1 VLITDLL
8 RQNAMSRGEDIAIV
22 EINPKASSDR
32 KISWR
37 EYEDGE
43 SYPDSAARR
52 EMTWKYFDEQAN
64 RVANFCL
71 SRGIGRGNKA
81 AMLMTNSLEWFPIYF
96 GILRSGAMVVP
107 MSFRYTKD
115 EVKSCLELTGTDA
128 IFFGPEF
135 VGVISEISGKIPAL
149 GTYIFVGPGIPE
161 NADLTL
167 CYRQS
172 IGACTCE
179 YPGIAIAPEDNAAI
193 YFTSGTTG
201 KPKAILQT
209 HASILSVCLTEQR
222 NHSQTADDVFLCMA
236 PLFHTGSMMH
246 WLGSLISCSGA
257 VLLREPR
264 PESILRAVSN
274 EGVTIAFMLVPW
286 AQDVLQAIE
295 NGRINLADYEL
306 SQWRLMHIG
315 AQPVP
320 VELISRWK
328 KYFPKQQYDTN
339 YGLSEAMG
347 PGCVH
352 LGVDNPHKIGAI
364 GKPGEGWQAK
374 IVDDDGNALPQ
385 GSIGEL
391 IVQGPGV
398 MKCYYND
405 DESTSAA
412 LKDGWLFTGDMGYT
426 DEDGFIFLVDRKKD
440 IIISGGENIYP
451 IQIEEHIRQLSSI
464 LDVAVIGACHK
475 RLGEVPIAIVSLK
488 PGSECDE
495 EEIMA
500 HCEEL
505 PRYKR
510 PRRCIFGD
518 VPRNPTGKIEKPRL
532 RAMYTDERYSTAIHD
547 VKPSPNGTKPM
558 V

>member
-8 RQNAMSRGEDIAIV
+8 SQNAASRGQDIAIA
-22 EINPKASSDR
+22 EINPKASSD
-32 KISWR
+32 KKVSWR
-37 EYEDGE
+37 EYEDSE
-43 SYPDSAARR
+43 SYPESAARR
-52 EMTWKYFDEQAN
+52 EMTWKYFDDQAN

-71 SRGIGRGNKA
+71 GKGIGRGKKA
-81 AMLMTNSLEWFPIYF
+81 AMLMLNSLEWFPIYF
-96 GILRSGAMVVP
+96 GILRSGATVVP

-135 VGVISEISGKIPAL
+135 ADIIADIHGKIPSL
-149 GTYIFVGPGIPE
+149 GTCIFVGPGVPE
-161 NADLTL
+161 NADFALP
-167 CYRQS
+167 YRRS
-172 IGACTCE
+172 TADCPREC
-179 YPGIAIAPEDNAAI
+179 PGVDIAPEDDAAI

-201 KPKAILQT
+201 EPKAILQT
-209 HASILSVCLTEQR
+209 HASLVSVCFTEQK

-246 WLGSLISCSGA
+246 WLGSLISRSGA
-257 VLLREPR
+257 VLLREPK
-264 PESILRAVSN
+264 PESILRAVSE

-286 AQDVLQAIE
+286 AQDVLQVIE
-295 NGRINLADYEL
+295 NGKIDLNDYEL
-306 SQWRLMHIG
+306 GRWRLMHIG

-320 VELISRWK
+320 VELISRWR
-328 KYFPKQQYDTN
+328 KYFPLQQYDTN

-352 LGVDNPHKIGAI
+352 LGVDNAHKIGAI
-364 GKPGEGWQAK
+364 GKPGDGWQAR
-374 IVDDDGNALPQ
+374 IVDDDGNQLPQ
-385 GSIGEL
+385 GEIGEL
-391 IVQGPGV
+391 IVRGPGV
-398 MKCYYND
+398 MKRYYND
-405 DESTSAA
+405 EESTSAA
-412 LKDGWLFTGDMGYT
+412 LRDGWLFTGDMGYI

-451 IQIEEHIRQLSSI
+451 IQIEEHIRRLSPI
-464 LDVAVIGACHK
+464 LDVAVIGAYHK

-488 PGSECDE
+488 HGDECDE

-532 RAMYTDERYSTAIHD
+532 RAMYSD
-547 VKPSPNGTKPM
+547 VLSN
-558 V
+558 

>member
-1 VLITDLL
+1 MDVAIT
-8 RQNAMSRGEDIAIV
+8 
-22 EINPKASSDR
+22 EISPKASGGSTV
-32 KISWR
+32 SLR
-37 EYEDGE
+37 EPDDTG

-52 EMTWKYFDEQAN
+52 EMTWEYFDRQAN

-71 SRGIGRGNKA
+71 SRGIGHGNKA
-81 AMLMTNSLEWFPIYF
+81 AMLMMNSLEWFPIYF
-96 GILRSGAMVVP
+96 GILRSGATVVP
-107 MSFRYTKD
+107 ISFRYTKE
-115 EVKSCLELTGTDA
+115 EVSGCLELTGTDA

-135 VGVISEISGKIPAL
+135 SGIIEDIHGKIPAL
-149 GTYIFVGPGIPE
+149 ATYVFVGQGIPE
-161 NADLTL
+161 NADFALN
-167 CYRQS
+167 YRQS
-172 IGACTCE
+172 VGDFPSE
-179 YPGIAIAPEDNAAI
+179 DPGVDIATEDDAAI

-209 HASILSVCLTEQR
+209 HASLVSVCLTEQR
-222 NHSQTADDVFLCMA
+222 NHSQTEDDVFLCMA

-246 WLGSLISCSGA
+246 WLGSLISCGGA
-257 VLLREPR
+257 VLLREPK
-264 PESILRAVSN
+264 PESILNVASR

-286 AQDVLQAIE
+286 AQDLLQALE
-295 NGRINLADYEL
+295 SGNLLLSDYEL
-306 SQWRLMHIG
+306 GQWRLMHIG

-320 VELISRWK
+320 VELISRWR
-328 KYFPKQQYDTN
+328 KYFPDQQYDTN

-352 LGVDNPHKIGAI
+352 LGVDNSHKIGAI
-364 GKPGEGWQAK
+364 GKPGEGWQAR
-374 IVDDDGNALPQ
+374 IVDDDGNPLPQ
-385 GSIGEL
+385 GKIGEL
-391 IVQGPGV
+391 IVKGPSV
-398 MKCYYND
+398 MKCYYKD
-405 DESTSAA
+405 EESTSLA
-412 LKDGWLFTGDMGYT
+412 LKGGWLFTGDMGYV

-440 IIISGGENIYP
+440 IIISGGENIFP
-451 IQIEEHIRQLSSI
+451 IQIEDHIRQLSQV

-488 PGSECDE
+488 PDCECDE

-532 RAMYTDERYSTAIHD
+532 RAMYKDALS
-547 VKPSPNGTKPM
+547 N
-558 V
+558 